1 MVRIGGENGMSK
13 HNVSGRAGRLRWY
26 DVKWIAVLGAT
37 LLVVGCAGPAGS
49 QPAGRSGVSIG
60 VVEPQ
65 RVLSET
71 DAGKKAMESLT
82 SFTKSRQGL
91 VESEVKDLRRME
103 EDLMKQS
110 SVLSAN
116 ARKEREEQLRRR
128 MMEYQQKA
136 GQMEREVQEKQRETM
151 EGFRAKIER
160 VVTRVAQQMGLA
172 MVVEKGKGSPTV
184 YHEAS
189 LDITAKVIEE
199 FNKGGQ

>member
-1 MVRIGGENGMSK
+1 MNMGNVRR
-13 HNVSGRAGRLRWY
+13 RAGRCGWHHAG
-26 DVKWIAVLGAT
+26 WMSVLGAT
-37 LLVVGCAGPAGS
+37 LLVVGCAGPAES
-49 QPAGRSGVSIG
+49 QPAGRPGVSIG

-71 DAGKKAMESLT
+71 DAGKKAMESLAA
-82 SFTKSRQGL
+82 FAKSRQGL
-91 VESEVKDLRRME
+91 VESEEKELRRME
-103 EDLMKQS
+103 EDFTKKA

-116 ARKEREEQLRRR
+116 AKKEREEQFRRR

-136 GQMEREVQEKQRETM
+136 NQMNREVQEKQRETV
-151 EGFRAKIER
+151 EGFRVKIEK
-160 VVTRVAQQMGLA
+160 VVAKLAQQMGLA
-172 MVVEKGKGSPTV
+172 IVVEKGKGSPTV

>member
-1 MVRIGGENGMSK
+1 MSMRHVK
-13 HNVSGRAGRLRWY
+13 QRAGRCGWHRAGWT
-26 DVKWIAVLGAT
+26 IVLGAT

-49 QPAGRSGVSIG
+49 QPAGRPGVSIG

-65 RVLSET
+65 RVLNET

-91 VESEVKDLRRME
+91 VESEVKELRRME
-103 EDLMKQS
+103 EDLMKQA

-116 ARKEREEQLRRR
+116 AKKEREEQFRRR

-151 EGFRAKIER
+151 EGFRAKIEK
-160 VVTRVAQQMGLA
+160 VVARVAQQMGLA
-172 MVVEKGKGSPTV
+172 LVVEKGKGSSTV

-189 LDITAKVIEE
+189 LDITSKVIEE